1 MGLERQSKTPKQI
14 IKRSSNQSNKTVIS
28 RHSSV
33 MVNLPQDQSST
44 SYHFS
49 SPHTVTPP
57 PQPQTTPLQ
66 PIEPSS
72 EPIQPFVF
80 SPPLLRSASKQR
92 KLKEFSRTGIEE
104 DTPPRSVSL

>member
-1 MGLERQSKTPKQI
+1 
-14 IKRSSNQSNKTVIS
+14 
-28 RHSSV
+28 

-44 SYHFS
+44 SYQFS

-57 PQPQTTPLQ
+57 PKPQTNPLQ

-80 SPPLLRSASKQR
+80 SPPLLRSASRQR
-92 KLKEFSRTGIEE
+92 KEKEFSRTGIEE
-104 DTPPRSVSL
+104 ATPPRSVSL

>member
-1 MGLERQSKTPKQI
+1 
-14 IKRSSNQSNKTVIS
+14 
-28 RHSSV
+28 
-33 MVNLPQDQSST
+33 MVNLPQEQSN
-44 SYHFS
+44 YQFS
-49 SPHTVTPP
+49 SPNTVAQP
-57 PQPQTTPLQ
+57 PQSKPLQ

-92 KLKEFSRTGIEE
+92 KEKEFSRTGIEE